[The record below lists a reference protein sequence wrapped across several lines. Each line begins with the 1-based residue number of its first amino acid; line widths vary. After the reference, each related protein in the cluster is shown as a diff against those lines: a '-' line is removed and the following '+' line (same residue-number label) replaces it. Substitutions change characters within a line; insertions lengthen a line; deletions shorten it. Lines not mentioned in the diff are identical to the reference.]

1 MIAGPCKGRRC
12 PCRPTSQPACSS
24 RPCRR
29 SRPVTFP
36 RKACSRPS
44 AATRSRSGRP
54 APMSRTYVTQ
64 TFFGRQR
71 VLMNAAGGIEHVL
84 LSNAANYRRS
94 PATIRI
100 LRPIVGRGLFL
111 SEGED
116 WRLQRRTIAPA
127 LAPRVIPML
136 SRHIV
141 TVGGEALTRLA
152 AEIEPA
158 RRSARRHAAPGPGC
172 GGPLHVLRG
181 DEPLWRRDAAHDHR
195 FRRQARPALSLRHA
209 AAALDPDACAI

>member
-1 MIAGPCKGRRC
+1 M
-12 PCRPTSQPACSS
+12 
-24 RPCRR
+24 
-29 SRPVTFP
+29 
-36 RKACSRPS
+36 
-44 AATRSRSGRP
+44 
-54 APMSRTYVTQ
+54 
-64 TFFGRQR
+64 
-71 VLMNAAGGIEHVL
+71 L

-136 SRHIV
+136 AQHIV

-152 AEIEPA
+152 AEVEPA
-158 RRSARRHAAPGPGC
+158 RGSCWLPCSSWPWMWRAAPCSPS
-172 GGPLHVLRG
+172 R
-181 DEPLWRRDAAHDHR
+181 
-195 FRRQARPALSLRHA
+195 
-209 AAALDPDACAI
+209 